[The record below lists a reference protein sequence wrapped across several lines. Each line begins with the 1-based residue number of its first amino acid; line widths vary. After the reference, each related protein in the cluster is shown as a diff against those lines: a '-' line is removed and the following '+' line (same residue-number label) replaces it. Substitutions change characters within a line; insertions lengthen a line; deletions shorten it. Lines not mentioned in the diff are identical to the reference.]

1 MLAAGALDSAAALW
15 QIGDKPLLEYPLAML
30 AAAGI
35 RRILIVAP
43 AADAAGIQSVFGG
56 GRQLGVKLSYLIGPA
71 SPASPNL
78 AAVASAGEFIGRRA
92 VAVAAADRM
101 IFGDG
106 LAAQLNA
113 AAQRK
118 NGACVFA
125 CRADSAAA
133 DSAPPPGLVPGQ
145 QHAGLFFY
153 DKTAP
158 ARAADLMRK
167 SPAAGLDDLHRAY
180 QNAGKL
186 RVEELAPAV
195 KVMRVAD
202 AESRAAATLALAG
215 GDSP

>member
-1 MLAAGALDSAAALW
+1 MVAAGALDSAATVALW
-15 QIGDKPLLEYPLAML
+15 QVGDKPLLEYPLAML
-30 AAAGI
+30 SAAGI
-35 RRILIVAP
+35 RRILIVAA
-43 AADAAGIQSVFGG
+43 AADAARIQRVFGG
-56 GRQLGVKLSYLIGPA
+56 GERCGVDLSYLIGPA
-71 SPASPNL
+71 SPGL
-78 AAVASAGEFIGRRA
+78 AAVAAAGEFVGRRA
-92 VAVAAADRM
+92 VAVAAAERV
-101 IFGDG
+101 IFGHG

-125 CRADSAAA
+125 CAADSAPA
-133 DSAPPPGLVPGQ
+133 DSAPPPGLAPGQ

-158 ARAADLMRK
+158 ARAADLVRE

-195 KVMRVAD
+195 KCLRVAD
-202 AESRAAATLALAG
+202 ADSLRAVDRALAG